1 MATSAEVRQSLVQTL
16 EFDLVGP
23 GPGHPHES
31 EVLGVAPSRWY
42 LAGFLIPYEPKDA
55 KKRKQR
61 EERQENDEMDLLQGG
76 GGDDEATPDRAS
88 GRRAPF
94 PSSMGVSVLVEPK
107 TETLAVTV
115 QWGEYILSEGSG
127 ESGSQEK
134 GGTSS
139 RRRGQWKRKQR
150 SVDVPVSVAKIT
162 SKPNWVKVDGSDGLK
177 LAVSVRPVSGIGSES
192 EELLPK
198 GARSV
203 SIFLV
208 NQRDPRP
215 DEREDEGMV
224 FQATLIV
231 RSKPPFVARPN
242 LRGLLLEHPDERL
255 ADLQYSDTGEFAVGH
270 GVSTRAIR
278 TGESCSEIRT
288 TWLPTAAVEKVE
300 PAKIEDVELSM
311 EELAVLP
318 SYEEAERRLSAL
330 PRRYETWIAAQ
341 KIPKQKP
348 RADVAKDLLHRARIA
363 KDRIDA
369 GIRAL
374 KDPLCFEAFKIANRA
389 MAAAGRQRAG
399 REQQVPPDKVA
410 PPKWRPFQLAF
421 VLLNLR
427 GIAEPT
433 HEDRKVVDLLFFP
446 TGGGKTEAYLGL
458 SAFTLIL
465 RRLKNPGIS
474 SAGVSILMRYTLR
487 LLTLDQLA
495 RAAALICALELERK
509 KNEKL
514 GEWPFEI
521 GLWVGLA
528 ATPNEMG
535 KEGDRKDYTAR
546 MRTIHFQ
553 NDSKRNP
560 SPIPLEDCP
569 WCGARFVPASFAL
582 RPNPKKPTDLRIVCT
597 SRSCPFVRDT
607 PLPIVAVDEPIYRR
621 LPCFII
627 ATVDKFASLP
637 WVGPSGA
644 LLGRVER
651 FDNEGFYG
659 TCDPNKGR
667 KLEKPLLPP
676 DLIIQDELHLISG
689 PLGTIAGLYE
699 AAIEELIT
707 RKIDSQEVPPK
718 IVASTATVRSADV
731 QIRALFGRTG
741 VAVFPPP
748 GPNRRDS
755 FFARTV
761 PATEKN
767 PRLYVGFA
775 AQGRSLKVL
784 LLRSYLA
791 LLGAGQK
798 AWLDAGGAKD
808 PKNPADPYM
817 TLLGYFNS
825 LRELGGSR
833 RIVEGEVNHR
843 LADYGKRRRIG
854 EAVGPFADRKIDYE
868 VVELTS
874 REKTNKVAE
883 ARRRLAIP
891 FHQKDRV
898 DVALATSMISV
909 GLDITRLGLMVIL
922 GQPKTTAEYIQ
933 ASSRVGRSDDKPG
946 IVLTL
951 LNIHRPRDR
960 SHYERFEAYH
970 DSFYRS
976 VEATSVT
983 PFSPRA
989 IDRALAAITVALS
1002 RHGHPA
1008 LTPPRGAAEIG
1019 NHRAELGFVAEALM
1033 RRAERH
1039 DGRLTAAETNELRQ
1053 KLRDRV
1059 NDLLDKWDKVA
1070 GQRKNVGAGLQYQRE
1085 EGSAPPLLFTPL
1097 DPELMK
1103 QMPEGRAFKANRS
1116 MREVELSV
1124 NLWVNRLDNVALPQ
1138 DDAE

>member
-1 MATSAEVRQSLVQTL
+1 MATSAEVRKSLVDIL
-16 EFDLVGP
+16 ELDLVGP

-31 EVLGVAPSRWY
+31 EILGTAPSRWY

-55 KKRKQR
+55 KKKRQR
-61 EERQENDEMDLLQGG
+61 EERQENDEMDLLHAG
-76 GGDDEATPDRAS
+76 GGDDEATPERAS

-94 PSSMGVSVLVEPK
+94 PSSMGVSVLVDAK
-107 TETLAVTV
+107 TDTLSVTV
-115 QWGEYILSEGSG
+115 QWGEYTLSEGTGEGSG
-127 ESGSQEK
+127 QEK
-134 GGTSS
+134 GGTSL
-139 RRRGQWKRKQR
+139 RKRGQWKRKQR
-150 SVDVPVSVAKIT
+150 SEDVTVPVAKTT

-177 LAVSVRPVSGIGSES
+177 LAVSVRPVSGIGPDSEA
-192 EELLPK
+192 LIPK

-203 SIFLV
+203 SVFLV

-215 DEREDEGMV
+215 DDREDEGMI
-224 FQATLIV
+224 FQATLVV
-231 RSKPPFVARPN
+231 RAKPPFVARPN

-255 ADLQYSDTGEFAVGH
+255 LDLQYSDTGEFAVGH
-270 GVSTRAIR
+270 GVSTRAVR
-278 TGESCSEIRT
+278 TGDTCSEVRT

-300 PAKIEDVELSM
+300 PATLDVELSM
-311 EELAVLP
+311 EALASFP
-318 SYEEAERRLSAL
+318 SFEEAEKRLAAL
-330 PRRYETWIAAQ
+330 PKLYEAWIAVQ
-341 KIPKQKP
+341 KIPAQKE
-348 RADVAKDLLHRARIA
+348 RAEVARELLLRAGNAKERIA
-363 KDRIDA
+363 A
-369 GIRAL
+369 GIQTLR
-374 KDPLCFEAFKIANRA
+374 DPLCFEAFKIANRT
-389 MAAAGRQRAG
+389 MAAAGRQRTG
-399 REQQVPPDKVA
+399 REQQLPPEKVA
-410 PPKWRPFQLAF
+410 VPKWRPFQLAF
-421 VLLNLR
+421 LLLNLR

-458 SAFTLIL
+458 SAFTLVL
-465 RRLKNPGIS
+465 RRLRNPGVS

-514 GEWPFEI
+514 GSWPFEI

-535 KEGDRKDYTAR
+535 RKGDRKDYTAR

-569 WCGARFVPASFAL
+569 WCGTRFATTSFSL
-582 RPNPKKPTDLRIVCT
+582 RPNPDKPTDLRIVCA
-597 SRSCPFVRDT
+597 SRTCPFVRDT

-644 LLGRVER
+644 LLGRVDR
-651 FDNEGFYG
+651 YVDKDGFYG
-659 TCDPNKGR
+659 PCHPNIGR

-707 RKIDSQEVPPK
+707 RKIDGQEVPPK

-761 PATEKN
+761 PVTEKN

-791 LLGAGQK
+791 LLGASQK
-798 AWLDAGGAKD
+798 AWGDGGGDKNL
-808 PKNPADPYM
+808 KNPADPYM

-843 LADYGKRRRIG
+843 LADYGKRRRVG
-854 EAVGPFADRKIDYE
+854 EAAGPFADRKIDYE

-891 FHQKDRV
+891 FQQKDRV
-898 DVALATSMISV
+898 DVALATNMISV

-946 IVLTL
+946 LVLTL

-989 IDRALAAITVALS
+989 VDRALAAITVALA

-1008 LTPPRGAAEIG
+1008 LTPPRGAEEIV

-1039 DGRLTAAETNELRQ
+1039 DGRLTADEANELRQ
-1053 KLRDRV
+1053 KLKDRV

-1070 GQRKNVGAGLQYQRE
+1070 GQRRNVGAGLQYQRE
-1085 EGSAPPLLFTPL
+1085 EGQAPPLLFAPL
-1097 DPELMK
+1097 DPELAR
-1103 QMPEGRAFKANRS
+1103 QTPEGRAFKANRS

-1138 DDAE
+1138 EEA